1 MTKKFLFL
9 LNSIFLFFCFSSSN
23 CSDNWALGA
32 GSNNKPPKPLEN
44 NSKKEFIQFLYLIQD
59 YSIHAKNLI
68 LLLEGNSRKTIL
80 DKLNEELDKKNDKSY
95 RNIVA
100 KTNELEE
107 KSEDYQK
114 KLTYVKKLAEENS
127 SIKTLEELKK
137 EENNLHVN
145 KLIHLMET
153 LYLFS
158 TTDPEVQEN
167 KKLGMK
173 LFLQYHP
180 DKINLSQKSQE
191 NNIEHIALTII
202 SKDITPL
209 LKDNKV
215 NEGLKNLQ
223 TQIQNVIIPEQSGIK
238 KTATDAATF
247 LAYIGAQIA
256 GYELITSMIPNKRLE
271 TQLYQQCISSMTGN
285 ALILHNKILNLHT
298 KQ

>member
-9 LNSIFLFFCFSSSN
+9 LNSIFLFFCFFSSD
-23 CSDNWALGA
+23 CSENWTLGA

-68 LLLEGNSRKTIL
+68 LLLEGHSRKTIL
-80 DKLNEELDKKNDKSY
+80 EKLNKELDKDNDESF
-95 RNIVA
+95 RSIVA

-107 KSEDYQK
+107 QNEDYQK
-114 KLTYVKKLAEENS
+114 KLAYVKKLAADNS
-127 SIKTLEELKK
+127 SIKTLKELKK
-137 EENNLHVN
+137 KENDLHVN

-191 NNIEHIALTII
+191 KNIEHIILTII

-223 TQIQNVIIPEQSGIK
+223 TQIQNVIIPEPSGIK
-238 KTATDAATF
+238 KTATDATTF
-247 LAYIGAQIA
+247 LACIGAHIA
-256 GYELITSMIPNKRLE
+256 GYEIITSMVPNKTIE
-271 TQLYQQCISSMTGN
+271 TLLYQRCIGSMTGN
-285 ALILHNKILNLHT
+285 ALKIHNKILNLHT